1 MTDWLGYVVV
11 AELEWGFSPDDAWAL
26 SPQEWWTCWS
36 WRYGKRKERMKS
48 GGLGEEDVGTLREQL
63 DEQLRKEARG

>member
-1 MTDWLGYVVV
+1 MSVC
-11 AELEWGFSPDDAWAL
+11 EWGIPPGDAWAL
-26 SPQEWWTCWS
+26 SPLEWWEFWS
-36 WRYGKRKERMKS
+36 WKYGKRKERMKS